1 MHTRHRLIPALL
13 AVCALAVAG
22 CGDDDDSD
30 GGNGGSAEQSSGA
43 YGNGGGED
51 SAGGGAQIKLG
62 ADPGGAPKFDKTSLT
77 AKPGTVTIA
86 FDNPSEVP
94 HAVEVEGNGVEEE
107 SETVTGS
114 STELTVDLKKG
125 EYEFY
130 CPVGNHEQQGMK
142 GTLTVR

>member
-1 MHTRHRLIPALL
+1 VQARGRLLAALL
-13 AVCALAVAG
+13 AAGLLAGAG

-30 GGNGGSAEQSSGA
+30 GGNGGSAEQSSGQA
-43 YGNGGGED
+43 GNGGAD
-51 SAGGGAQIKLG
+51 APAGSGTRIALS
-62 ADPGGAPKFDKTSLT
+62 ADPGGAPEFDKTSLS

-94 HAVEVEGNGVEEE
+94 HAVDVEGSGVEEA
-107 SETVTGS
+107 SETVTDA
-114 STELTVDLKKG
+114 STKLTLDLKEG